1 MWISTA
7 TALPKAVQKVVFAAG
22 PMMYRSR
29 FRAEQVRPSDDGP
42 VSGG

>member
-1 MWISTA
+1 VWISTA
-7 TALPKAVQKVVFAAG
+7 TAPPKAGQKVFFASG

-29 FRAEQVRPSDDGP
+29 FRAEQVQPSDDGP